1 MKKELMEMAATADE
15 VEGSDEL
22 IELIGVVP
30 SKKRFMGEGGAG
42 HERRD
47 ADAEMQ
53 AYLDE
58 MSKRRKRGKAQ

>member
-1 MKKELMEMAATADE
+1 MEMAATADE
-15 VEGSDEL
+15 EEGSDEL
-22 IELIGVVP
+22 IEMIGVVP
-30 SKKRFMGEGGAG
+30 SKRRFKGEGGTG
-42 HERRD
+42 QERRD